1 MREVSVSDLLTNSH
15 FSHYLSSKEE
25 KSLKSLSDFTIN
37 TKRNKKKYNEKLAQ
51 QRALYIA
58 EKLNNPS
65 RTLFYLKC
73 AWNLTDAY
81 LDRLLAI
88 ALTKNNPILYFSA
101 AASREMLKNT

>member
-15 FSHYLSSKEE
+15 FSHHLSSKEE
-25 KSLKSLSDFTIN
+25 KSLKSLSDYTNN

-81 LDRLLAI
+81 LDHLLAI